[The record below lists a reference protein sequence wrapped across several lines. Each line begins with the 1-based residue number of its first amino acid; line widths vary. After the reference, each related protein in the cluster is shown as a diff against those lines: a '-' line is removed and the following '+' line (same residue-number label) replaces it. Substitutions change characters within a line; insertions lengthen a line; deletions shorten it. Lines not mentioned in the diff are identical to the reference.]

1 MNKEDRI
8 EVYNKFMPPVYTSG
22 VFPKKLDRLGFFTAP
37 ASTKRH
43 GAYEGGLFDHSF
55 AVANYLVDLTKA
67 LGLKWQDDRSPYV
80 VGMFHD
86 FCKCEFYTPKP
97 DEIGYDYKKELIIP
111 GHGERSVIMLQ
122 KFINLTDEEIACI
135 RWHMG
140 AYETDT
146 RLWNCYGLAVKR
158 YPNVLFT
165 HTADMYVSKVIGV

>member
-1 MNKEDRI
+1 MNKKDRI
-8 EVYNKFMPPVYTSG
+8 SVYTNFMPDVYG
-22 VFPKKLDRLGFFTAP
+22 NRFFVERLEDIGFFEAP

-55 AVANYLVDLTKA
+55 AVANYLVDLTQK
-67 LGLKWQDDRSPYV
+67 LGLRWQNERSPYI

-86 FCKCEFYTPKP
+86 LCKCEYYNVT
-97 DEIGYDYKKELIIP
+97 EGGGYDFKQELVVP

-122 KFINLTDEEIACI
+122 KYLHLTDEEIACI

-140 AYETDT
+140 AYEIDT
-146 RLWNCYGLAVKR
+146 RLWNCYGLAVKL
-158 YPNVLFT
+158 YPNTLWT